1 MIIYLIKYDYSYV
14 QILMVSLI
22 IEGGP
27 AQDAKGE
34 NKNVKDHMIPLELD
48 KTVEQLKKHI
58 KDEKAVCSDVSHCTD
73 KAFTKVKQ
81 GGITNK

>member
-1 MIIYLIKYDYSYV
+1 
-14 QILMVSLI
+14 
-22 IEGGP
+22 
-27 AQDAKGE
+27 
-34 NKNVKDHMIPLELD
+34 MIPLELD

-81 GGITNK
+81 AGITNK